1 MDTFLLCE
9 YGRKR
14 VQRYDP
20 PVCRSPEEARVNDM
34 HKAYSFRLYP
44 TKEQERQIR
53 RTIGCCRFVYNHF
66 LARRKEAYER
76 DGTTLNQYA
85 CMRELPALK
94 QQYPWLQEVDSTALQ
109 RAVEELDDA
118 FQRFFREKKGYPRFK
133 SKKHPK
139 QSYTSKRNGKEG
151 SSATIRIEVNRIR
164 LPKVGWVKFAQSREV
179 QGRILSATVRL
190 APSGKFF
197 VSVLADTEIPPLEPK
212 TNAVGIDLGLLDFA
226 VLSTGERIPNPRHLR
241 KLEEKLKRWQRIL
254 SRRKPGGKNRE
265 KARLKVA
272 RLHEKVRNARLDFL
286 HKLSTRLIRENQV
299 ICLEDLRVR
308 NMQQNHRLAGSI
320 ADASWSEFRRQLT
333 YKANWYGRR
342 VVIVS
347 PVFPSSQLCF
357 CCGHRNTGTKDLSV
371 RQWVC
376 PVCGEMHDRD
386 VNAARNILHE
396 GLRILSA

>member
-1 MDTFLLCE
+1 
-9 YGRKR
+9 
-14 VQRYDP
+14 
-20 PVCRSPEEARVNDM
+20 M

-44 TKEQERQIR
+44 TKEQEQQIR

-66 LARRKEAYER
+66 LSRRKEVYER

-85 CMRELPALK
+85 CMRELPELK
-94 QQYPWLQEVDSTALQ
+94 QQHPWLREVDSTALQ

-139 QSYTSKRNGKEG
+139 QSYTSKRNGREDDK
-151 SSATIRIEVNRIR
+151 ATIRIEGNRIR
-164 LPKVGWVKFAQSREV
+164 LPKVGWVKFAKSCEV
-179 QGRILSATVRL
+179 QGRILSATVRI

-197 VSVLADTEIPPLEPK
+197 VSVLVDTKIQPLEPK

-226 VLSTGERIPNPRHLR
+226 VLSTGERVPNPRHLW
-241 KLEEKLKRWQRIL
+241 KLEEKMKRWQRIL
-254 SRRKPGGKNRE
+254 SRRKPGGRNRE

-308 NMQQNHRLAGSI
+308 NMQQDHRLAKSI
-320 ADASWSEFRRQLT
+320 ADASWSEFRRQLE
-333 YKANWYGRR
+333 YKAKWYGRQ

-347 PVFPSSQLCF
+347 PVFPSSQICS
-357 CCGHRNTGTKDLSV
+357 CCGHRNTETKDLSV
-371 RQWVC
+371 RRWTC
-376 PVCGEMHDRD
+376 PVCGETHDRD
-386 VNAARNILHE
+386 VNAAKNILNE
-396 GLRILSA
+396 GLRLIDLSA

>member
-1 MDTFLLCE
+1 
-9 YGRKR
+9 
-14 VQRYDP
+14 
-20 PVCRSPEEARVNDM
+20 M

-44 TKEQERQIR
+44 TKEQHIR
-53 RTIGCCRFVYNHF
+53 RTIGCCRFVFNHF
-66 LARRKEAYER
+66 LARRKQVYEQ

-85 CMRELPALK
+85 CMRELPQLK
-94 QQYPWLQEVDSTALQ
+94 QQHPWLQEVDSTALQ
-109 RAVEELDDA
+109 RAVEGLNDA

-139 QSYTSKRNGKEG
+139 QSYTSKRNGKEDDK
-151 SSATIRIEVNRIR
+151 ATIRIEGSRIR
-164 LPKVGWVKFAQSREV
+164 LPKVGWVKFAKSCEV

-190 APSGKFF
+190 APSGTFF
-197 VSVLADTEIPPLEPK
+197 VSVLVDTEIQPLKPNS
-212 TNAVGIDLGLLDFA
+212 NAVGIDLGLKSFA
-226 VLSTGERIPNPRHLR
+226 VLSTGETIPNPRHLQ
-241 KLEEKLKRWQRIL
+241 KHEKKLKRWQRIL

-286 HKLSTRLIRENQV
+286 HKLSSRLIRENQV

-320 ADASWSEFRRQLT
+320 ADASWSEFRRQLE
-333 YKANWYGRR
+333 YKAKWCGRQ

-347 PVFPSSQLCF
+347 SVFPSSQLCS

-371 RQWVC
+371 RQWTC
-376 PVCGEMHDRD
+376 PECGETHDRD

>member
-1 MDTFLLCE
+1 MNE
-9 YGRKR
+9 
-14 VQRYDP
+14 V
-20 PVCRSPEEARVNDM
+20 

-44 TKEQERQIR
+44 TKEQEQQIR
-53 RTIGCCRFVYNHF
+53 RTIGCCRFVFNHF

-94 QQYPWLQEVDSTALQ
+94 QQCPWLQEVDSTALQ
-109 RAVEELDDA
+109 RTVEELDDA

-139 QSYTSKRNGKEG
+139 QSYTSKRNGREDTK
-151 SSATIRIEVNRIR
+151 ATIRIEDNQIR
-164 LPKVGWVKFAQSREV
+164 LPKVGWVKFAKSREV

-197 VSVLADTEIPPLEPK
+197 VSVLVDTEIQPLEPR
-212 TNAVGIDLGLLDFA
+212 TNAVGLDLGLLDFA
-226 VLSTGERIPNPRHLR
+226 VLSIGEKIPNPRHLR
-241 KLEEKLKRWQRIL
+241 KLEGKLKRWQRIL

-265 KARLKVA
+265 KARLKAA
-272 RLHEKVRNARLDFL
+272 RLHEKVRNARMDFL

-299 ICLEDLRVR
+299 ICLEGLQVQ

-320 ADASWSEFRRQLT
+320 ADASWSEFRRQLE
-333 YKANWYGRR
+333 YKAKWYGRQ

-347 PVFPSSQLCF
+347 PVFPSSQLCS

-371 RQWVC
+371 RQWTC
-376 PVCGEMHDRD
+376 PVCGEIHDRD
-386 VNAARNILHE
+386 VNAARNILQE
-396 GLRILSA
+396 GLRCLSA